1 VKPGPELDA
10 LVAEKVM
17 GWIHLE
23 AHPAS
28 CAPEVWILDDEH
40 GTEARKAAEWSPST
54 DIADAWEVV
63 EVMRKKDGV
72 FIANMGRRWT
82 VRFTDYSMWFADD
95 LPLAICL
102 AALKAKGHDVL

>member
-1 VKPGPELDA
+1 MPVAPGDVLGDSMKPGPELDA

-40 GTEARKAAEWSPST
+40 GTEARKAAEWSPS
-54 DIADAWEVV
+54 
-63 EVMRKKDGV
+63 
-72 FIANMGRRWT
+72 
-82 VRFTDYSMWFADD
+82 
-95 LPLAICL
+95 L
-102 AALKAKGHDVL
+102 